1 MILIYSQIQDIIQ
14 PIKCQAKGKL
24 IIGILFPKGS
34 HSNRKNEHLNI
45 QEEIAED
52 VVYTMIRI
60 CTKHSETQRKE
71 SLIIFRVVRES
82 FQRRWF
88 VNWYWQMS
96 QKTNILKWP
105 KRHHVPQW
113 DLFMGVFG
121 VWKLEESFTS
131 TEQAY
136 AQSLLLLLVLCWV
149 SVYVMEKKKKSLPC
163 LQWLLILTGGKS
175 YIYEIK
181 IDSYKTL

>member
-113 DLFMGVFG
+113 NLFMGVFWG
-121 VWKLEESFTS
+121 MKTGRVIQFHWTSICPELTSALSTVLSFCIC
-131 TEQAY
+131 Y
-136 AQSLLLLLVLCWV
+136 GK
-149 SVYVMEKKKKSLPC
+149 EKKSHYPAC
-163 LQWLLILTGGKS
+163 N
-175 YIYEIK
+175 
-181 IDSYKTL
+181 DF

>member
-82 FQRRWF
+82 FQRR
-88 VNWYWQMS
+88 
-96 QKTNILKWP
+96 
-105 KRHHVPQW
+105 
-113 DLFMGVFG
+113 
-121 VWKLEESFTS
+121 
-131 TEQAY
+131 
-136 AQSLLLLLVLCWV
+136 
-149 SVYVMEKKKKSLPC
+149 
-163 LQWLLILTGGKS
+163 
-175 YIYEIK
+175 
-181 IDSYKTL
+181 